1 MRLSKLV
8 PIIGVAGAVTA
19 GTLAAPRLVTVLLW
33 RLRTHSRPTEGLAV
47 PSGSLPVAVTTL
59 DDHRL
64 DDRRSARFPG
74 SAHAHQAVNG

>member
-19 GTLAAPRLVTVLLW
+19 GTLAAPRLVTDLLW
-33 RLRTHSRPTEGLAV
+33 RLRTHSRPTEGMPV
-47 PSGSLPVAVTTL
+47 PSGFLPVAVTT
-59 DDHRL
+59 L

-74 SAHAHQAVNG
+74 SAHAHQAMNG